1 MPKKS
6 HSTYCK
12 TFRIMERSLHPLA
25 RIFHLLREEKSDIS
39 SIYFYAIFNGLIQ
52 LTLPVGIQAIIG
64 FVVAGS
70 LSASLVVLVSL
81 IVGGVLVVGLLQ
93 MAQMKVIEKIQQT
106 IFVRY
111 AYAFASRIPKLNLQ
125 GVDGYYLPEL
135 VNRFFDTVSLQK
147 SISKLLLDLPVAV
160 IQILFGLL
168 LLSFYHPAFILFGIL
183 LLGVLWIILY
193 LTGARGLSSS
203 LAESSHKY
211 ALAGWFEEL
220 ARAVHSFK
228 FAGSALPIRKADE
241 KTTAY
246 LGARS
251 THFKV
256 LLTQYRALV
265 AFKVLI
271 TAAMLIVGVALLLNQ
286 QINIGQFVAAEII
299 IVTVIASVEKII
311 GNLDSVYDVLTSV
324 EKLAKLTDKP
334 LEQEGTYAALPE
346 PQSIEA
352 RALSFSYSD
361 RLVLSKTSFRIEA
374 GAKACI
380 SGAEGSGKSSLLRLL
395 TGAYPQFS
403 GALLIG
409 GVPIANYDLDVL
421 RSQMGISLLQD
432 AVFHGTLLENLT
444 FGRAADAAYLTQL
457 MELTGLSS
465 FLASLPRGYDTQLDP
480 AGRRLP
486 QGVVHKISLV
496 RALALRPR
504 LLLFED
510 PGRHLED
517 PVRTRVAEYVLALPA
532 TVVIASN
539 DAIYRQRCTSLV
551 ELAPPTQNA

>member
-1 MPKKS
+1 MQRP
-6 HSTYCK
+6 
-12 TFRIMERSLHPLA
+12 LHPLA
-25 RIFHLLREEKSDIS
+25 RIFHLLREEKTDIS

-64 FVVAGS
+64 FVLAGS
-70 LSASLVVLVSL
+70 LSASLVVLISL
-81 IVGGVLVVGLLQ
+81 IVTGVLLVGLLQ

-111 AYAFASRIPKLNLQ
+111 AYAFASRIPRLNLQ
-125 GVDGYYLPEL
+125 EVDSYYLPEL

-183 LLGVLWIILY
+183 LLAVLWAILY
-193 LTGARGLSSS
+193 LTGSRGLSSS
-203 LAESSHKY
+203 LAESTYKY
-211 ALAGWFEEL
+211 AVAGWFEEL
-220 ARAVHSFK
+220 ARAVQSFK
-228 FAGSALPIRKADE
+228 FAGSELPIKRADE

-251 THFKV
+251 AHFGV

-334 LEQEGTYAALPE
+334 LEDPGTYAALPQA
-346 PQSIEA
+346 PSVEA
-352 RALSFSYSD
+352 RALSFSYSE
-361 RLVLSKTSFRIEA
+361 RPVLSDTNFQITA

-380 SGAEGSGKSSLLRLL
+380 AGPEGSGKSSLLRLL
-395 TGAYPQFS
+395 TGAYPGFS

-409 GVPIANYDLDVL
+409 GVPIANYELDVL
-421 RSQMGISLLQD
+421 RSHMGISLLQD

-444 FGRAADAAYLTQL
+444 FGRPADAAYLTEL
-457 MELTGLSS
+457 MELTGLSG
-465 FLASLPRGYDTQLDP
+465 FLASLPRGYDTELDP

-504 LLLFED
+504 LLLLED
-510 PGRHLED
+510 PGRHLEE
-517 PVRTRVAEYVLALPA
+517 PVRSRVADYIFSLPA

-539 DAIYRQRCTSLV
+539 DAVYQDRCSQVITLTNH
-551 ELAPPTQNA
+551 APNATR